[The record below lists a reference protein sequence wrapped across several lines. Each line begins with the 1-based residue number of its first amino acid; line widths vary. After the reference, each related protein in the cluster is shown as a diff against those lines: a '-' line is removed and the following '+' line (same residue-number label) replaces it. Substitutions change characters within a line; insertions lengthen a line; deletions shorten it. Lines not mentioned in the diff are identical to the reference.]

1 MDRLAQP
8 DFFQCKN
15 LSYSEY
21 WVACN
26 RSIGILSFAPFMTGP
41 THIHSVGKVKKICSQ
56 VGQHHY
62 YTALAKVRVHFYELV
77 RPGSHP
83 AVLQSRATRHDSQ
96 HSRPVAL
103 WRHSPGQFMHSEIA
117 SDNVRSQLNGGNS
130 RMIGKNGC
138 KEAV

>member
-1 MDRLAQP
+1 MQEIYYWHPVLYSLHDGPDTHPFSRKGQENLLAS
-8 DFFQCKN
+8 D
-15 LSYSEY
+15 
-21 WVACN
+21 
-26 RSIGILSFAPFMTGP
+26 
-41 THIHSVGKVKKICSQ
+41 HVGH
-56 VGQHHY
+56 QHHY
-62 YTALAKVRVHFYELV
+62 YTALSKVRVHFYELV

-103 WRHSPGQFMHSEIA
+103 WRHSPGQFVHSKIA
-117 SDNVRSQLNGGNS
+117 SDNVRSQPNGGNS